1 MPTEQRFEESSGNIF
16 ADLGLENAEE
26 LGLRSSLAIE
36 LRRTLKSQGLTQ
48 RTAAAQLNTTQPT
61 LSKVLRGDIDRVSL
75 ETLFAWLR
83 LLGKRVEYRVCD
95 VRGNTAQSV
104 WREAR

>member
-1 MPTEQRFEESSGNIF
+1 MASDQGYEESSGNIF
-16 ADLGLENAEE
+16 ADLGLDNAEE

-48 RTAAAQLNTTQPT
+48 RMAAAQLNTTQPT

-83 LLGKRVEYRVCD
+83 LLGKRVEYRICD
-95 VRGNTAQSV
+95 ARGNNAQAV